1 MLILNYLNEVKV
13 RLSNMTNA
21 EKIIKIA
28 NENNGYVTTKQVKNI
43 NINTIEL
50 SRLVKQNKLE
60 RITRG
65 YYAITNSFCDDY
77 YKYQLKSKN
86 CVFSHSTALYF
97 YDLSDRTPLYFDIT
111 VPIGYNGSL
120 SKDKNIKLHYVKK
133 ELLKLGLTTVVSP
146 FGMELRIY
154 DLERTICDIVKYR
167 NHMDKEIFAKTLKC
181 YVKREDKDLIK
192 LMKYAKKLNIDKK
205 ILEYME
211 VLL

>member
-1 MLILNYLNEVKV
+1 
-13 RLSNMTNA
+13 MTNS

-28 NENNGYVTTKQVKNI
+28 NENNGYVTTKQVKDS

-50 SRLVKQNKLE
+50 TRLVKQNKLE

-65 YYAITNSFCDDY
+65 YYAIANSFCDDY
-77 YKYQLKSKN
+77 YEYQLKSKN

-97 YDLSDRTPLYFDIT
+97 YDLSDRTPLYFDMT
-111 VPIGYNGSL
+111 VPNGYNGSL
-120 SKDKNIKLHYVKK
+120 SKDKNVQLHYVKK
-133 ELLKLGLTTVVSP
+133 ELLELGLTTVLSP
-146 FGMELRIY
+146 FGMKLRVY

-167 NHMDKEIFAKTLKC
+167 NHMEKEIFTKALKWYAKRK
-181 YVKREDKDLIK
+181 DKDLFK

-205 ILEYME
+205 MIEYME